1 MECSLLG
8 EGSGSRS
15 RTPAPPIQFMPE
27 GGPQPPS
34 TPLQLHLWRQNP
46 TRLTSTHTRQLRLC
60 FLSTVSLLPPG
71 GRDGSVGMLHPWQGM
86 PRCQLAHPSPPELL
100 CGPSP
105 SRGNFAREALGG
117 SFASLI
123 LPTEAVE
130 SPVNSRTPHER
141 ECCWVEGN
149 N

>member
-1 MECSLLG
+1 M
-8 EGSGSRS
+8 
-15 RTPAPPIQFMPE
+15 
-27 GGPQPPS
+27 
-34 TPLQLHLWRQNP
+34 
-46 TRLTSTHTRQLRLC
+46 
-60 FLSTVSLLPPG
+60 
-71 GRDGSVGMLHPWQGM
+71 GMLHPWQGM

-105 SRGNFAREALGG
+105 SWGNFAREALGG